1 MDRPAIPGL
10 FALQS
15 PAVFVKG
22 SRMIANRVPASRI
35 ALFVGLIVVGC
46 AADLST
52 KSWIFSRLGMPFE
65 SAPIVLV
72 PGVFS
77 LTTSLNDGALFGLG
91 QGMTRAFTVLSAM
104 AAIGIFYWL
113 FFAGAGR
120 DTWLT
125 VALASLMAG
134 IFGNLYD
141 RLGLP
146 GLIWQSPSPKAGQ
159 PVHAVRDWL
168 HFEIRKIGFDWPVFN
183 LADSMLVLG
192 ACMLFWHVAWRE
204 RRPGSTDS
212 PPTSD
217 SSSADSTCTSPT

>member
-1 MDRPAIPGL
+1 
-10 FALQS
+10 
-15 PAVFVKG
+15 
-22 SRMIANRVPASRI
+22 MISNRVPASRM
-35 ALFVGLIVVGC
+35 ALFIGLIAVGC
-46 AADLST
+46 AADLTT
-52 KSWIFSRLGMPFE
+52 KNWIFTKLGMPYE
-65 SAPIVLV
+65 NPPIVLV

-77 LTTSLNDGALFGLG
+77 LTTSLNDGALFGVG
-91 QGMTRAFTVLSAM
+91 QGMTRAFTILSLL

-146 GLIWQSPSPKAGQ
+146 GLIWQAPDPKAGQ
-159 PVHAVRDWL
+159 AVHAVRDWL
-168 HFEIRKIGFDWPVFN
+168 HFEIRKINFDWPVFN
-183 LADSMLVLG
+183 LADSLLVLG

-204 RRPGSTDS
+204 QRLRTAAS
-212 PPTSD
+212 SD
-217 SSSADSTCTSPT
+217 SVRTSAS